1 MLRGFG
7 DCGGNGFDRG
17 ERVQYNQART
27 KKAAGIFTEKGC
39 AELKSEDFLQTLNG
53 IDENFIESA
62 GKDLERFR
70 SEKSANSLSE
80 KAHRKP
86 VWKNAAACTA
96 AAIFGVFALLLGTGR
111 IKLETGAGVSL
122 NASSGGLFFPIS
134 DDYQLD
140 LSEET
145 SGRITVNSAY
155 GYAENS
161 AKIGRF
167 EIGEKF
173 GETAEI
179 TDAKSTFLIINGNA
193 ILTEQELLLTEESR
207 LHLPAKMD
215 KIDVMTALGYPSF
228 GDDFEFTIELLRGEN
243 AVDLP
248 ETGEVYARASEVQI
262 FADYTSKTVRVQI
275 KCSLAI
281 IFTE

>member
-1 MLRGFG
+1 ML
-7 DCGGNGFDRG
+7 
-17 ERVQYNQART
+17 
-27 KKAAGIFTEKGC
+27 
-39 AELKSEDFLQTLNG
+39 SG
-53 IDENFIESA
+53 IDEKFIDSA
-62 GKDLERFR
+62 GKDLEHFR
-70 SEKSANSLSE
+70 GEKSANSLSE
-80 KAHRKP
+80 KPCRKP
-86 VWKNAAACTA
+86 VWKKATMAAACTA

-122 NASSGGLFFPIS
+122 NANSDGLYFPIK

-145 SGRITVNSAY
+145 SGRITVNFAY

-161 AKIGRF
+161 EKIGRF

-193 ILTEQELLLTEESR
+193 ILTAQELSLSEERR
-207 LHLPAKMD
+207 LRIPAKTE
-215 KIDVMTALGYPSF
+215 KIDVMTALGYPSL
-228 GDDFEFTIELLRGEN
+228 GDDFDFTIELLRGDN

-248 ETGEVYARASEVQI
+248 ETGEVYARTSEVQI

-275 KCSLAI
+275 KCSSAI

>member
-1 MLRGFG
+1 MLG
-7 DCGGNGFDRG
+7 
-17 ERVQYNQART
+17 
-27 KKAAGIFTEKGC
+27 
-39 AELKSEDFLQTLNG
+39 G
-53 IDENFIESA
+53 IDDKFIDSA

-70 SEKSANSLSE
+70 GEKSANSLSE
-80 KAHRKP
+80 KTRRKP
-86 VWKNAAACTA
+86 VWKNVAAAAACTA

-122 NASSGGLFFPIS
+122 NASSGGLYFPIS

-145 SGRITVNSAY
+145 SGKITVNSAY

-161 AKIGRF
+161 EKIARF

-179 TDAKSTFLIINGNA
+179 TDAKSTFLILNGSA
-193 ILTEQELLLTEESR
+193 ILTEQTLSLTEEGW
-207 LHLPAKMD
+207 LCIPAKRD
-215 KIDVMTALGYPSF
+215 KIDVLSALGYPSL
-228 GDDFEFTIELLRGEN
+228 GDNFEFTIELWRGEN

-248 ETGEVYARASEVQI
+248 ENNEVYARASEVRI
-262 FADYTSKTVRVQI
+262 FADYTRKTARVRI
-275 KCSLAI
+275 KCLSTI
-281 IFTE
+281 SFTE

>member
-1 MLRGFG
+1 ML
-7 DCGGNGFDRG
+7 
-17 ERVQYNQART
+17 
-27 KKAAGIFTEKGC
+27 
-39 AELKSEDFLQTLNG
+39 SG
-53 IDENFIESA
+53 IDEKFIDSA

-70 SEKSANSLSE
+70 SGKSANSLSE
-80 KAHRKP
+80 KPCHKS
-86 VWKNAAACTA
+86 VWKKATAAAACTA
-96 AAIFGVFALLLGTGR
+96 AAIFGVFALLIGTGR

-122 NASSGGLFFPIS
+122 NASSGGLYFPIK

-145 SGRITVNSAY
+145 SGRITVNFAY

-161 AKIGRF
+161 EKIGRF

-193 ILTEQELLLTEESR
+193 ILTAQELSLSEER
-207 LHLPAKMD
+207 WLRIPAKTE
-215 KIDVMTALGYPSF
+215 KIDVMTALGYPSL
-228 GDDFEFTIELLRGEN
+228 GDNFDFTIELLRDDN
-243 AVDLP
+243 AVDFP
-248 ETGEVYARASEVQI
+248 ENGEVYAKASEVQI

-275 KCSLAI
+275 KCSSAI

>member
-1 MLRGFG
+1 ML
-7 DCGGNGFDRG
+7 
-17 ERVQYNQART
+17 
-27 KKAAGIFTEKGC
+27 
-39 AELKSEDFLQTLNG
+39 SG
-53 IDENFIESA
+53 IDENFIDSA

-70 SEKSANSLSE
+70 GEKSANSLSG
-80 KAHRKP
+80 KAQRKP
-86 VWKNAAACTA
+86 VWKNVAAAAACTA

-122 NASSGGLFFPIS
+122 NASSGGLYFPIS

-161 AKIGRF
+161 EKIGRY

-193 ILTEQELLLTEESR
+193 ILTEQELLLSEKR
-207 LHLPAKMD
+207 WIRIPAKSD
-215 KIDVMTALGYPSF
+215 KIDVMTDFGYPSLGENF
-228 GDDFEFTIELLRGEN
+228 DFTIELWRSEN

-248 ETGEVYARASEVQI
+248 ENGEVYARASEVQI
-262 FADYTSKTVRVQI
+262 FADYGSKSVRVQI
-275 KCSLAI
+275 KCSSAI

>member
-1 MLRGFG
+1 ML
-7 DCGGNGFDRG
+7 
-17 ERVQYNQART
+17 
-27 KKAAGIFTEKGC
+27 
-39 AELKSEDFLQTLNG
+39 SG
-53 IDENFIESA
+53 IDERFIDSA
-62 GKDLERFR
+62 GKALEQFR
-70 SEKSANSLSE
+70 VEKSENSLHE
-80 KAHRKP
+80 KACRKP
-86 VWKNAAACTA
+86 VWKKATTAAICTA

-122 NASSGGLFFPIS
+122 NASSGGLYFLIN

-145 SGRITVNSAY
+145 SGKISVNSAY

-193 ILTEQELLLTEESR
+193 ILTEQALSLSEKRWLCIPEKT
-207 LHLPAKMD
+207 A
-215 KIDVMTALGYPSF
+215 KIDVMTALGYPSL
-228 GDDFEFTIELLRGEN
+228 GDNFEFAIELWHSEN

-248 ETGEVYARASEVQI
+248 EKGEVYARASEVQI
-262 FADYTSKTVRVQI
+262 LADYASKSVVVKI
-275 KCSLAI
+275 KCLSTI
-281 IFTE
+281 TFSE